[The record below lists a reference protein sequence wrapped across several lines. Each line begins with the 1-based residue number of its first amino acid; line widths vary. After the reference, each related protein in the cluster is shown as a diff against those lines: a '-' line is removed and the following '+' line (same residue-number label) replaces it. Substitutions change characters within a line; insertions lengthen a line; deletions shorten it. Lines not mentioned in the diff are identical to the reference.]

1 MAGRRELCR
10 CLINPHT
17 LNSLRCGPNWRS
29 TAPRLPSPSEP
40 PAAERDQGPSQVE
53 QALRDLQSAL
63 TEAAD
68 SAEDVIAEHPIPSV
82 VAAVL
87 LGFVVGWLAAR
98 V

>member
-1 MAGRRELCR
+1 MPDQPTHAELVA
-10 CLINPHT
+10 
-17 LNSLRCGPNWRS
+17 LRSELEKHGA
-29 TAPRLPSPSEP
+29 APAQVAASPSEP

-68 SAEDVIAEHPIPSV
+68 SAEDVIAAHPIPSV